1 MWGLAAPGL
10 ILRPPA
16 AILARMADDPK
27 AIRGSFASQEK
38 FDIDFNDALPRWESF
53 SVHWIANHWRC
64 SVQHVINLI
73 ESGELP
79 VDADLRKK
87 APTKTMIRVSRKS
100 LAEFMNSR
108 KDLAAVAA
116 RSPAYKKKAKK

>member
-1 MWGLAAPGL
+1 
-10 ILRPPA
+10 
-16 AILARMADDPK
+16 MADPK
-27 AIRGSFASQEK
+27 ATRGSFANQEM
-38 FDIDFNDALPRWESF
+38 FDIDFNDALPRRESF
-53 SVHWIANHWRC
+53 SVHWIAEYWRC